1 MFNGICGIFVFVTGV
16 ALLLVQYEPFK
27 GVSADR
33 DATMRLAAN
42 DKKGK
47 IWLTGCL
54 LVNTVF
60 PLLSALVL
68 FHFKVD
74 KVVDDFYAGNAV
86 VLWSMGNGKCNICN
100 PYHYHLV

>member
-1 MFNGICGIFVFVTGV
+1 M
-16 ALLLVQYEPFK
+16 ALNRLK

-47 IWLTGCL
+47 IWLHR
-54 LVNTVF
+54 
-60 PLLSALVL
+60 LSVGYYRISVARALNCYFTL
-68 FHFKVD
+68 K
-74 KVVDDFYAGNAV
+74 KWIKLVDDFFMQGMPLFYGV
-86 VLWSMGNGKCNICN
+86 WGDGKCNICN

>member
-74 KVVDDFYAGNAV
+74 KVVDDF
-86 VLWSMGNGKCNICN
+86 LCRECRCSMEYGER
-100 PYHYHLV
+100 